1 MTSKDYTVTYRIG
14 KGTEGIPAVGSVL
27 GDGYVL
33 QSNENTTKVEFTKI
47 VKVYFKKETSSL
59 YIHSLP
65 NTTHT
70 IQFQTPKEFRAFAVG
85 VKKNKEK
92 FVKPSEEEKI
102 KKKKKKKLKLKE
114 KEQELKKE
122 LKKGKEKEKEKEK
135 DKSKEKKKKDK
146 KDKKEK
152 KEKKKKPKIKIHQEQ
167 QIQKIKSVEPNE
179 TYAIKYKDGKFKKPY
194 GQFLLCPRKYKFK
207 FPDGKIF
214 DCPFNRQTKLQK
226 QKRGK
231 TIRLHLGDLKNTF
244 VDFSLKDKAQ
254 TDQFI
259 TSFAKRLQT
268 ALKN

>member
-85 VKKNKEK
+85 VKKHKEK

-122 LKKGKEKEKEKEK
+122 LKKGKEKEK
-135 DKSKEKKKKDK
+135 DNSKEKKKKDK
-146 KDKKEK
+146 KEK
-152 KEKKKKPKIKIHQEQ
+152 KDQKKKKKK
-167 QIQKIKSVEPNE
+167 KKKE
-179 TYAIKYKDGKFKKPY
+179 T
-194 GQFLLCPRKYKFK
+194 
-207 FPDGKIF
+207 
-214 DCPFNRQTKLQK
+214 
-226 QKRGK
+226 
-231 TIRLHLGDLKNTF
+231 KN
-244 VDFSLKDKAQ
+244 
-254 TDQFI
+254 
-259 TSFAKRLQT
+259 
-268 ALKN
+268 